1 MSDGQSKAIIGP
13 HCAIALFIPP
23 LIAKTLPRSHKTFWV
38 TASSLRQWQLPLAAS
53 MKTMAA
59 AAVARAGR
67 QGQMEV
73 STKTGFPVRIVLR
86 HFFLITLQERQRG
99 SHFWSR
105 QQKQSGERNK
115 VRKRKEG
122 RGRNEDCSCLSSQ
135 LLTPLL
141 SLPLYASSFHRQDG
155 GGSSGC
161 GDTFLVLPPSIH
173 WRRQRQAVW

>member
-13 HCAIALFIPP
+13 HCAIASSIPP
-23 LIAKTLPRSHKTFWV
+23 LIAETLPRSHETFWV
-38 TASSLRQWQLPLAAS
+38 TASSLRRWQLPPTTS
-53 MKTMAA
+53 TKTMAA

-67 QGQMEV
+67 QGQVEV

-115 VRKRKEG
+115 VREGKEG
-122 RGRNEDCSCLSSQ
+122 IGRNKDRSCLSCH
-135 LLTPLL
+135 LLTSLL
-141 SLPLYASSFHRQDG
+141 SLTLYASSFY
-155 GGSSGC
+155 
-161 GDTFLVLPPSIH
+161 
-173 WRRQRQAVW
+173 RRQQQRRK